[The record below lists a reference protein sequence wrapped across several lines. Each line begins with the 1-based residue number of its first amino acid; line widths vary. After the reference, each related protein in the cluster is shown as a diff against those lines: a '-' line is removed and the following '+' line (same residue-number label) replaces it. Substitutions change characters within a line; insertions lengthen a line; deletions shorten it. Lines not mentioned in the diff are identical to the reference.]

1 MLRIGRYIGCLRNIS
16 NRLKDIRNRDPSAII
31 KSISD
36 LANSLYMISD
46 HFLLLNRIGAYKFSA
61 KFINKIDVLSNVFW
75 GIECLTNII
84 YDVLD
89 YYQIVGEIRAVSIS
103 IRKIENKDS
112 EGDFI

>member
-16 NRLKDIRNRDPSAII
+16 VRLNEMRNCDASVII

-36 LANSLYMISD
+36 LANSLYLVSD

-61 KFINKIDVLSNVFW
+61 KFINEIDLLSNVFW

-84 YDVLD
+84 YDVFD
-89 YYQIVGEIRAVSIS
+89 YYQIVEEIRVVNIS
-103 IRKIENKDS
+103 LRKIESKDS
-112 EGDFI
+112 EGDFS